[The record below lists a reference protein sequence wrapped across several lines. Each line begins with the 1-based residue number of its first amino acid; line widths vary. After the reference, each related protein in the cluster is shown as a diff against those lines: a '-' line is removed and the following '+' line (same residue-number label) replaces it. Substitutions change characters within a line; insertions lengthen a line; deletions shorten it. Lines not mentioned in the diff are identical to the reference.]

1 MQAVINTAALTARR
15 DSLTDATPDL
25 ASYDVILI
33 NTSGGKDSS
42 VMAHQVVAQATAA
55 GVLDRVMLVNATF
68 AEEWQGTEELVQRQ
82 AAALGLADKL
92 VICQRTIDG
101 VKENLLDYVLA
112 RRKWPGSSARFCTSE
127 FKRGPIDKVIT
138 RLATVEGK
146 QVRVLNC
153 MGLRAQE
160 SAARAKNVAMKR
172 DDRRTNGRRLVDQ
185 WLPIFR
191 MSEAQVWAYINAHG
205 IEQHQAYALGMP
217 RLSCVFCVFAPDAA
231 LMLAGKHNPELLAKY
246 VEVEKTIGHTFKAK
260 QSIADIQT
268 RLAAGEQPDMA
279 KLKSWVM

>member
-1 MQAVINTAALTARR
+1 MQAVINTAALTAKR
-15 DSLTDATPDL
+15 DAATDATPDL
-25 ASYDVILI
+25 ASYDVIVV

-42 VMAHQVVAQATAA
+42 VMAHQVVAQAAAA
-55 GVLDRVMLVNATF
+55 GVLDRVVLVNATF
-68 AEEWQGTEELVQRQ
+68 AEEWEGTEDLVKRQ
-82 AAALGLADKL
+82 AAALGLGDKL
-92 VICQRTIDG
+92 IICQRTIDG

-138 RLATVEGK
+138 SIATVAGK

-160 SAARAKNVAMKR
+160 SSARAKNVALKC

-205 IEQHQAYALGMP
+205 IEQHHAYALGMP
-217 RLSCVFCVFAPDAA
+217 RLSCVFCVFAPTAA

-246 VEVEKTIGHTFKAK
+246 VAVEQQIGHTFKNG

-268 RLAAGEQPDMA
+268 RLAAGEQPDMS